1 MPLAALGAMPPTT
14 PSLHRTAHTQAY
26 GMPRTAATVAH
37 GGSYAG
43 SLAAWARVLHP
54 RTFHA
59 SLASSSVVRMM
70 MGSRSYQEIK
80 FDTSNEMSAHVR
92 QLGGAECGVL
102 QGPLQWS
109 HEGRLTL
116 AAAARWVAAAAACRR
131 RCAVCKG
138 ALQA

>member
-1 MPLAALGAMPPTT
+1 
-14 PSLHRTAHTQAY
+14 
-26 GMPRTAATVAH
+26 
-37 GGSYAG
+37 
-43 SLAAWARVLHP
+43 
-54 RTFHA
+54 
-59 SLASSSVVRMM
+59 MM

-92 QLGGAECGVL
+92 QLGGAECTQAVDAAFGVL